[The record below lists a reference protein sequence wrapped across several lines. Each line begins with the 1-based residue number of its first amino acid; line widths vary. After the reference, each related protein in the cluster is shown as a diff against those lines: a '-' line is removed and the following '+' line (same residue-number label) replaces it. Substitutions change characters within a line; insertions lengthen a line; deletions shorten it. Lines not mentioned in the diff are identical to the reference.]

1 MQFLGADAYF
11 GTESELRSVGEGR
24 RYVGIDACRIHPFLE
39 LPNRVRIFGNDR
51 FAVARRVSGNVGEGL
66 VQ

>member
-24 RYVGIDACRIHPFLE
+24 RYVGIDACRIYPFLE

-51 FAVARRVSGNVGEGL
+51 FAVA
-66 VQ
+66 